1 MDYKDFIKPGN
12 KVIFYPM
19 SYEWDNNFDVDPQVV
34 TIGEY
39 RPYYTDGSPDPTPE
53 QYCEWCR
60 VEIVENI
67 HGESQIRLEDLFPI
81 EPCDK
86 DVVYSGKEYKQIG
99 KNDELEIAV
108 LWFNDDEWE
117 LARYD
122 HIQERRFIHQL
133 DSEELCRLFNQVGVG
148 SMFTSD
154 YMNDLGIPETEAMAE
169 IEEFCESNDWDD
181 DFCCA
186 ANFVDYVLA

>member
-19 SYEWDNNFDVDPQVV
+19 SFEWDNNFDVDPQVV

-60 VEIVENI
+60 VEIVEDI

-86 DVVYSGKEYKQIG
+86 DVVYNGNEYKQIG

-108 LWFNDDEWE
+108 LWLNDDEWE

-154 YMNDLGIPETEAMAE
+154 YMNDLGIPETEAMAA

-186 ANFVDYVLA
+186 ANFADYVLA

>member
-1 MDYKDFIKPGN
+1 MEYKDFIKPGN

-19 SYEWDNNFDVDPQVV
+19 SFEWDNNFDVDPHVV

-67 HGESQIRLEDLFPI
+67 HGECQIRLEDLFPI

-86 DVVYSGKEYKQIG
+86 DVVYCGQLYKCIG

-108 LWFNDDEWE
+108 LWLNDDEWE

-133 DSEELCRLFNQVGVG
+133 DSEELCKLFNQVGVG

-154 YMNDLGIPETEAMAE
+154 YMNDLGIPETEAMAA

-181 DFCCA
+181 DFCRA
-186 ANFVDYVLA
+186 ANFADYVLA